1 MEKTSS
7 QDQQRFPLSD
17 SAAARLVK
25 MYLRSY
31 QQPFD
36 GRFQMGPKSV
46 EVKTTLH
53 PIGILNNEYGN
64 TKFAVLVST
73 HSLKYLWHRLK
84 IMI

>member
-1 MEKTSS
+1 
-7 QDQQRFPLSD
+7 
-17 SAAARLVK
+17 
-25 MYLRSY
+25 
-31 QQPFD
+31 
-36 GRFQMGPKSV
+36 MGPKSV

-53 PIGILNNEYGN
+53 PIGIWNNEYGN